1 MHWTDDKESAE
12 EIFEKTGVAYD
23 DFVTQQ
29 QSCEPGKQWGG
40 GSGAHIYEARE
51 RRPLEG

>member
-12 EIFEKTGVAYD
+12 EIFEKSGVAHD

-29 QSCEPGKQWGG
+29 QSCEPGKQWRG
-40 GSGAHIYEARE
+40 GSGAQFFEARE
-51 RRPLEG
+51 LRPLGG